1 MAFER
6 ITVDSARMGGL
17 PCIRGMRVTVSAVVG
32 QLAAGRTIDEVL
44 TDYPY
49 LERAD
54 VLAALE
60 YAAAA
65 VSERELPLAEPA

>member
-6 ITVDSARMGGL
+6 IVVDPARMGGL
-17 PCIRGMRVTVSAVVG
+17 PTIRDTRVTVGMILG
-32 QLAAGRTIDEVL
+32 QLAGGRTIDEVVA
-44 TDYPY
+44 DYPY

-60 YAAAA
+60 YGAAA
-65 VSERELPLAEPA
+65 VNEREVPVARPA

>member
-6 ITVDSARMGGL
+6 ITADPRRMGGL
-17 PCIRGMRVTVSAVVG
+17 PTIRDTRVTVGMILG
-32 QLAAGRTIDEVL
+32 QMASGRTIDEL
-44 TDYPY
+44 LADYPY
-49 LERAD
+49 LDRAD

-65 VSERELPLAEPA
+65 VNEREVPLARPA